1 MGRRIT
7 NCHIHTFTLAHV
19 PARFLPAPLDLLLR
33 TPYLWRPLR
42 WVLTYLNPFDDRDK
56 YQRYTNFVRV
66 ASRRSQRE
74 IYEGILPRYPKGTRF
89 VVLPM
94 DMEYM
99 GAGAA
104 GSGLDAQ
111 HDELARLRDAFPDV
125 LIPFAA
131 VDPRRPDVLGMLR
144 TLVEER
150 SFRGIKV
157 YPSLG
162 YAPDHPVLMDVWRY
176 AAARG
181 LPVMAHCSRGG
192 VRQRGLRVDALDQFT
207 APHRWQPVLTAFPT
221 LRVCLAHMG
230 GGHEWERY
238 FADGRDETRPLERQS
253 WLGQILAMLRD
264 GRYPGLYT
272 DISYTLFA
280 FARYAAP
287 LAVFLTDERVAARV
301 LFGSDYYM
309 AERER
314 EDERLLSMRLRS
326 ALGEASWW
334 RLAEENPARY
344 LGEVR

>member
-1 MGRRIT
+1 MARRIT

-33 TPYLWRPLR
+33 TPYLWRPAR
-42 WVLTYLNPFDDRDK
+42 WLLTYLNPFDDRDK
-56 YQRYTNFVRV
+56 YQRYTSFVRV
-66 ASRRSQRE
+66 ASRRTQRE
-74 IYEGILPRYPKGTRF
+74 IYEGILPRYPQGTRF

-94 DMEYM
+94 DMSYM
-99 GAGAA
+99 GAGAPPTA
-104 GSGLDAQ
+104 LDAQ
-111 HDELARLRDAFPDV
+111 HDELARLRDLFPDT

-131 VDPRRPDVLGMLR
+131 VDPRRPDVAAMLR
-144 TLVEER
+144 TLIEER
-150 SFRGIKV
+150 GFKGIKV

-162 YAPDHPVLMDVWRY
+162 YAPDHPVLMELWAY

-192 VRQRGLRVDALDQFT
+192 VRQRGLRVADLERFT
-207 APHRWQPVLTAFPT
+207 APHRWRSVLEAFPT

-230 GGHEWERY
+230 GGDEWERY
-238 FADGRDETRPLERQS
+238 FREGHDAARPPERAS
-253 WLGQILAMLRD
+253 WLAQILEMLRD

-280 FARYAAP
+280 APRYAAP
-287 LAVFLTDERVAARV
+287 LAGFLADPRVAERV

-314 EDERLLSMRLRS
+314 ADERGLSIRLRR
-326 ALGEASWW
+326 ALGEDLWW
-334 RLAEENPARY
+334 RIAEVNPAQY
-344 LGEVR
+344 LGEAR

>member
-1 MGRRIT
+1 MHRRIT

-19 PARFLPAPLDLLLR
+19 PARFIPAPLGLLLR

-42 WVLTYLNPFDDRDK
+42 WALTYLNPFDDRDK

-66 ASRRSQRE
+66 ASKRTQRE
-74 IYEGILPRYPKGTRF
+74 IFEAILPRYPHGTRF

-94 DMEYM
+94 DMDYM
-99 GAGAA
+99 GAGAPTER
-104 GSGLDAQ
+104 LDAQ

-131 VDPRRPDVLGMLR
+131 VDPRRPGLLPMLR
-144 TLVEER
+144 TLVQER
-150 SFRGIKV
+150 GFRGLKV

-162 YAPDHPVLMDVWRY
+162 YAPDHPDLMNVWAF
-176 AAARG
+176 AAAQG

-192 VRQRGLRVDALDQFT
+192 VRARGLPPAAVEQFT
-207 APHRWQPVLTAFPT
+207 APHRWRPVLDAFPT
-221 LRVCLAHMG
+221 LRICLAHMG
-230 GGHEWERY
+230 GNLEWDRY
-238 FADGRDETRPLERQS
+238 FAEGRRDGVPLERQS
-253 WLGQILAMLRD
+253 WLGQILELLRSE
-264 GRYPGLYT
+264 RHPGLYT

-280 FARYAAP
+280 FERYAAP
-287 LAVFLTDERVAARV
+287 LAVFLTDPRVSGRV

-314 EDERLLSMRLRS
+314 ADERELSMRLRS

-334 RLAEENPARY
+334 RIAEENPARY
-344 LGEVR
+344 LGEAK